1 MANLKKKIFLSE
13 RNCHKMF
20 PLLRIVFDSHLKVN
34 ISFEYFQLILNDEE
48 YICLLIILTLY
59 FDVFDASDVRLEQ
72 L

>member
-1 MANLKKKIFLSE
+1 MNEIAT
-13 RNCHKMF
+13 MF

-34 ISFEYFQLILNDEE
+34 ISFEYFQLILNNEE

>member
-1 MANLKKKIFLSE
+1 
-13 RNCHKMF
+13 MF

-34 ISFEYFQLILNDEE
+34 ISFEYFQLILNNEE